1 MDGDFGGIAEVDAVV
16 SFFGLHWAK
25 DIGKVGKNIAG
36 MLKNGGVFCALTPLE
51 VNKFFAVR
59 QEFINTSKWSTIF

>member
-1 MDGDFGGIAEVDAVV
+1 MAILGGLRR
-16 SFFGLHWAK
+16 SMLWCRFFGLHWAK
-25 DIGKVGKNIAG
+25 DIGKVGENIAG